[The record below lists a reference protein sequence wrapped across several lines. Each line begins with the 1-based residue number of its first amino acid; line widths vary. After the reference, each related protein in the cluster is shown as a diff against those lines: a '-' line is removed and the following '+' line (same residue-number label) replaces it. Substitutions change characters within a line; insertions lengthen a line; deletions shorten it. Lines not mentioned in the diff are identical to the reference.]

1 MKKKNCRISVSYC
14 FVTYMIQL
22 RYELDKKMRRASD
35 KRFQAVIVA
44 KFTASDVARVSVNV

>member
-1 MKKKNCRISVSYC
+1 
-14 FVTYMIQL
+14 MIQL